1 MRVADGTAARTIT
14 GKKIAAG
21 IFSFV
26 WVFDFFFFFW
36 YGVDLN

>member
-1 MRVADGTAARTIT
+1 MRAAGGTAARTIT

-26 WVFDFFFFFW
+26 WVFDFFFYFW
-36 YGVDLN
+36 YGGVLN